1 MLGASGKPSIV
12 LSVLGIRVYGIM
24 IYFQASSPS
33 GRTSRR
39 RRRHSRSRGLQRE
52 SPFATEAT
60 ATVL

>member
-39 RRRHSRSRGLQRE
+39 RRRSRSRGLQRE
-52 SPFATEAT
+52 SPFAT
-60 ATVL
+60 VL